1 MEQKPS
7 RFTWMR
13 SWYQRFERPISSL
26 SLIGGFVFDALTLTR
41 VDLFWENFWVCAHL
55 IIVAVSIV
63 LINATEGGE
72 VEVADPGKLHFWLVN
87 VMQFFFGG
95 LLSTYL
101 VFYFRSGTI
110 GVSWPFFA
118 ILAIAFI
125 ANERLKHH
133 YARLAFQISILY
145 LSVYLFCIYIVPV
158 LVHAIGPRV
167 FLVSGA
173 VSLVVI
179 GLFLLVLHA
188 VAKEKFASAG
198 GRRVFFWIGGIFAL
212 MNIFYFLNVL
222 PPIPLS
228 VKDAGL
234 YEVFTVEAPGS
245 YTAQYEDQG
254 PFGFLEPSETIRLT
268 PGAPLYA
275 YSAVFSPASFALTIV
290 HEWQYYDASSGR
302 WVTRGKIPLTV
313 TGGAD
318 GGYRTFS
325 EETGLTPGAW
335 RINIETAQGQ
345 VIGRVD
351 FTVITVTS
359 TPPLMTRQID

>member
-1 MEQKPS
+1 MEEKRS
-7 RFTWMR
+7 RFAR
-13 SWYQRFERPISSL
+13 VRGWYQKFERPISSL

-41 VDLFWENFWVCAHL
+41 VDIFWDNFWVGAHL
-55 IIVAVSIV
+55 LIVAVSIV
-63 LINATEGGE
+63 LANATEGGE
-72 VEVADPGKLHFWLVN
+72 VDVEDPGKLHFWLVN

-145 LSVYLFCIYIVPV
+145 LSVYLFCIYIIPV
-158 LVHAIGPRV
+158 IVHAIGAWV
-167 FLVSGA
+167 FILSGVA
-173 VSLVVI
+173 SLVVI
-179 GLFLLVLHA
+179 GLFLLLLRA
-188 VAKEKFASAG
+188 TSKERFVNKG
-198 GRRVFFWIGGIFAL
+198 GRRVILFVVGIFAM
-212 MNIFYFLNVL
+212 MNIFYFTNIL

-234 YEVFTVEAPGS
+234 YETFTVNAPGN

-254 PFGFLEPSETIRLT
+254 WLGFLDPSDTIRLT
-268 PGAPLYA
+268 PGAALFA
-275 YSAVFSPASFALTIV
+275 YSAVFSPTSFNVNIV
-290 HEWQYYDASSGR
+290 HEWQYYNASSSQ
-302 WVTRGKIPLTV
+302 WITRGKITLPV

-318 GGYRTFS
+318 SGYRTFS
-325 EETGLTPGAW
+325 EEEGLGAGAW
-335 RINIETAQGQ
+335 RVDIETTQGQ
-345 VIGRVD
+345 VIGRIG
-351 FTVITVTS
+351 FNVIIVSS
-359 TPPLMTRQID
+359 TPTLSTREID